1 MAGKLTVHS
10 RQARD
15 NQVAVV
21 AIRERL
27 IGNNFSVA
35 GRAGPPG

>member
-10 RQARD
+10 RRERD

-21 AIRERL
+21 AIKEQL
-27 IGNNFSVA
+27 IVNNFSVA
-35 GRAGPPG
+35 GRAGPHG